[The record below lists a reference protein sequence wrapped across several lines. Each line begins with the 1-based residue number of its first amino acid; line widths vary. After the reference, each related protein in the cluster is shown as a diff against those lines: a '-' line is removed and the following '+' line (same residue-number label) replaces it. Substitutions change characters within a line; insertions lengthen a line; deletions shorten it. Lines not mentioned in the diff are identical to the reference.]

1 VRSAADDGAGVV
13 HTTHYLPELD
23 VLDATVAVADHGRIV
38 ARGSRAELL
47 ATVAGRAVLGFGG
60 AVPTFDLSSYEK
72 GQIHVDS
79 DHLTITS
86 RDSAAM
92 LASLL
97 SVNPELSRS
106 LRSIELEPPSLDD
119 LYRHLVTHEDD

>member
-1 VRSAADDGAGVV
+1 MSA
-13 HTTHYLPELD
+13 
-23 VLDATVAVADHGRIV
+23 
-38 ARGSRAELL
+38 
-47 ATVAGRAVLGFGG
+47 
-60 AVPTFDLSSYEK
+60 YEK
-72 GQIHVDS
+72 GQIHLDS

-92 LASLL
+92 LVSLL

-119 LYRHLVTHEDD
+119 LYRHLMTHEDD